1 MDDGSWIWWVLIAV
15 LAYVLWPTPEER
27 DMRRQVRKGERIR
40 REQEKQLNE
49 FSRRDPQS
57 RRGPGDGL

>member
-1 MDDGSWIWWVLIAV
+1 MDDGSWIWWVVIGAIACV
-15 LAYVLWPTPEER
+15 FWPTPEER

-57 RRGPGDGL
+57 RRGPGDWL